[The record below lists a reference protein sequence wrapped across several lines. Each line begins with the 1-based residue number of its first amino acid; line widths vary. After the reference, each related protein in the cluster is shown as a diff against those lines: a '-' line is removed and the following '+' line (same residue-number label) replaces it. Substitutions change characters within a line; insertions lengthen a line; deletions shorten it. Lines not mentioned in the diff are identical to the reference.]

1 MEVTCQ
7 SCKTKLNIPDE
18 KIPKDQMVRVN
29 CPKCKNKITL
39 DSRKADQE
47 EPAGQESTDHDETGK
62 LHLKFI
68 KSKRASEP
76 EEKGYDY
83 EDFSGE
89 EAIDTFAEDGK
100 LALAM
105 TNSDDVSENIKS
117 AVEQMGYKYVSAPN
131 TRDATGKMRYHHFD
145 LILLDDGFDGQEL
158 ERSPVLNFLNH
169 LSMSQRR
176 RIFVAVISDK
186 FKTMDD
192 MMAFAISANAVIN
205 PKDLERLSSILK
217 KGLSEYKS
225 FYKVFFD
232 TLAEVGK
239 A

>member
-7 SCKTKLNIPDE
+7 SCETKLNIPDE
-18 KIPKDQMVRVN
+18 KIPKDQMVRVS

-39 DSRKADQE
+39 NSRKAEQE
-47 EPAGQESTDHDETGK
+47 ESAAQEPTDHDETGK

-68 KSKRASEP
+68 ESKRDSET
-76 EEKGYDY
+76 EEKSYGYD
-83 EDFSGE
+83 DFSGE
-89 EAIDTFAEDGK
+89 EEIDVFEEDAK
-100 LALAM
+100 LALVL
-105 TNSDDVSENIKS
+105 TNSEDFSANIRR
-117 AVEQMGYKYVSAPN
+117 AVEDLGYKYVSSPN
-131 TRDATGKMRYHHFD
+131 TRDATGKMRYHHFN
-145 LILLDDGFDGQEL
+145 LIVLDDGFDGQEL

-176 RIFVAVISDK
+176 RIFVAAISDK
-186 FKTMDD
+186 YKTMDD
-192 MMAFAISANAVIN
+192 MMAYALSANAVIN
-205 PKDLERLSSILK
+205 PKDLEKLATILK

-232 TLAEVGK
+232 TLVEVGK